1 MCPITELAQVQDAF
15 QRAKQPGSQLTTNFF
30 APPWQV
36 RDWIARQSLF
46 YRTVD
51 GALLLFRRDRD
62 FHHLYHVACSREA
75 LAHALETFAQAPL
88 STDVT
93 ADLVGSEADVTAIAD
108 TYARCGFR
116 EYSSLFRMTCPG
128 STRFASDESPQ
139 VVYATHDDAP
149 MILAFLE
156 GLLDRFAEQIPEL
169 DQLEAAA
176 TRDSILL
183 ARTEK
188 ELAGMLLFE
197 KSGHSAVLRYWVVD
211 DRYRNQG
218 IGALLIKKFFRL
230 CNDSKRITLWVVSDN
245 HDAIE
250 KYRHYGFQRDRL
262 VDQIMIM
269 TKAA

>member
-1 MCPITELAQVQDAF
+1 
-15 QRAKQPGSQLTTNFF
+15 
-30 APPWQV
+30 
-36 RDWIARQSLF
+36 
-46 YRTVD
+46 
-51 GALLLFRRDRD
+51 LLFRRDRD

-93 ADLVGSEADVTAIAD
+93 ADLVGSEADVRAMAD
-108 TYARCGFR
+108 TYAQCGFR
-116 EYSSLFRMTCPG
+116 EYSSLFRMTCTG
-128 STRFASDESPQ
+128 SMRFASDESPQ
-139 VVYATHDDAP
+139 VVYATRDDAP
-149 MILAFLE
+149 KILAFLE

-176 TRDSILL
+176 TCDSILL
-183 ARTEK
+183 AKTEK

-245 HDAIE
+245 HDAIG
-250 KYRHYGFQRDRL
+250 KYRHYGFQRDGL

-269 TKAA
+269 KKAS